1 MRPALHPTPTT
12 LAQSEKSGT
21 NRSVAGPPLL
31 HFDRVAVRHL
41 DRVLFAS
48 LSLRLAPD
56 QHWALVGPSGAGKS
70 ALLAALA
77 GQLLL
82 TGGTA
87 SYPGL
92 AAAARQRHPAD
103 PLATWRQVVS
113 LVGARAPFKARPGN
127 GPLYYQQRYEAA
139 AAEEVPTV
147 REYLTASPA
156 PTAGAAWTYERV
168 VARLRLGHLLV
179 QPLIQLSNGETKRLR
194 LAKALLRNP
203 VLLLLDNPLAGLDVA
218 SRADFDGLLAE
229 IAAVGTTVVLATAP
243 AEIPAIVTHVAVM
256 TKGRVADLLPVTDY
270 RPPAAPAPR
279 LPDAAALR
287 ALWPTAPPQ
296 VTSLVKLEDVTIR
309 YGERLILNK
318 LSWEVK
324 PGERWALLGPNGA
337 GKSTVI
343 SLLNG
348 DNPQA
353 YSQKV
358 TLFDRRRGT
367 GESIWD
373 IKRRIGYVSP
383 ELLQYFPG
391 QPTCL
396 QAVASG
402 FADMLGLGRPTAAQL
417 ATAHAWLAVLHLA
430 EYAAQPLRQVPAS
443 VQRLCLVARALVKN
457 PPLLLLDEPGQG
469 LDAAQQ
475 PHFKAV
481 LEAICAASPVA
492 LVYVSHYAA
501 DIPASV
507 TRVLRLEAGQLA
519 SLVSGE

>member
-1 MRPALHPTPTT
+1 VKPNESGGIPGLASQPA
-12 LAQSEKSGT
+12 
-21 NRSVAGPPLL
+21 PLL
-31 HFDRVAVRHL
+31 ALDHVTVRHL
-41 DRVLFAS
+41 SQVLFS
-48 LSLRLAPD
+48 GLSLRIEPG

-82 TGGTA
+82 TGGA
-87 SYPGL
+87 ANYPGL
-92 AAAARQRHPAD
+92 AAAAQQRHPAD

-113 LVGARAPFKARPGN
+113 LVGTRAPFRARPG
-127 GPLYYQQRYEAA
+127 GSDLYYQQRYEAT

-147 REYLTASPA
+147 REYLTAGAASV
-156 PTAGAAWTYERV
+156 TGAAWTYERV
-168 VARLRLGHLLV
+168 VARLRLGHLQA

-218 SRADFDGLLAE
+218 SRADFDDLLTE
-229 IAAVGTTVVLATAP
+229 AAAAGTTVVVATAP
-243 AEIPAIVTHVAVM
+243 AELPTIVTQVAVLAAGHIAQ
-256 TKGRVADLLPVTDY
+256 TLPVAGY
-270 RPPAAPAPR
+270 RPPAAEAPR
-279 LPDAAALR
+279 LPDAAALL
-287 ALWPTAPPQ
+287 ALWPAAPPEFN
-296 VTSLVKLEDVTIR
+296 TLVKLENVTIR
-309 YGERLILNK
+309 YGERLILDRLN
-318 LSWEVK
+318 WEIK

-337 GKSTVI
+337 GKSTVL

-353 YSQKV
+353 YSQNI

-373 IKRRIGYVSP
+373 LKRRIGYVSP

-391 QPTCL
+391 QPSCL
-396 QAVASG
+396 HVVASG
-402 FADMLGLGRPTAAQL
+402 FGDALGPAAGRPTPAQL
-417 ATAHAWLAVLHLA
+417 ATARAWLAVLHLA
-430 EYAAQPLRQVPAS
+430 DSAGLPLRQAPAS

-475 PHFKAV
+475 PYFKAV
-481 LEAICAASPVA
+481 LEAICAVSPVA

-507 TRVLRLEAGQLA
+507 TQVLRLREGSRTA
-519 SLVSGE
+519 

>member
-1 MRPALHPTPTT
+1 M
-12 LAQSEKSGT
+12 
-21 NRSVAGPPLL
+21 SVPLL
-31 HFDRVAVRHL
+31 VFDHVTVRHL
-41 DRVLFAS
+41 NRVLFAN
-48 LSLRLAPD
+48 LSLCIEPG

-70 ALLAALA
+70 ALLAALG

-87 SYPGL
+87 SYSGL
-92 AAAARQRHPAD
+92 SAAARQRHPAD
-103 PLATWRQVVS
+103 PLAAWRQVVS
-113 LVGARAPFKARPGN
+113 LVGARAPFKARAGN
-127 GPLYYQQRYEAA
+127 GDLYYQQRYEAT

-147 REYLTASPA
+147 REYLTNDVAPA
-156 PTAGAAWTYERV
+156 ADATWTYARV
-168 VARLRLGHLLV
+168 VSRLRLSHLQA

-218 SRADFDGLLAE
+218 SRADFDSLLAE
-229 IAAVGTTVVLATAP
+229 IAAAGTTVVLATTP
-243 AEIPAIVTHVAVM
+243 AELPAITTHVAVLAE
-256 TKGRVADLLPVTDY
+256 GRLAQTLPVAEY
-270 RPPAAPAPR
+270 QPAAALAPP
-279 LPDAAALR
+279 LPDAAALQV
-287 ALWPTAPPQ
+287 LWPATPPQ
-296 VTSLVKLEDVTIR
+296 FTTLVKLEDVTIR

-318 LSWEVK
+318 LNWTVK

-337 GKSTVI
+337 GKSTVL

-353 YSQKV
+353 YSQKI

-367 GESIWD
+367 GENVWD

-396 QAVASG
+396 RVVASG
-402 FADMLGLGRPTAAQL
+402 FGDTLGLGRPTPAQL
-417 ATAHAWLAVLHLA
+417 ATARAWLAVLHLA
-430 EYAAQPLRQVPAS
+430 EFAGQPLRQVPAS

-475 PHFKAV
+475 PYFKAV

-507 TRVLRLEAGQLA
+507 TQVLRLGAPQ
-519 SLVSGE
+519 S

>member
-1 MRPALHPTPTT
+1 M
-12 LAQSEKSGT
+12 
-21 NRSVAGPPLL
+21 
-31 HFDRVAVRHL
+31 
-41 DRVLFAS
+41 LFS
-48 LSLRLAPD
+48 DLSLRIEPGR
-56 QHWALVGPSGAGKS
+56 HWALVGPSGAGKS

-82 TGGTA
+82 TGGAAT
-87 SYPGL
+87 YPGL

-103 PLATWRQVVS
+103 PLAAWRQVVS
-113 LVGARAPFKARPGN
+113 LVGTRAPFRARPG
-127 GPLYYQQRYEAA
+127 GSDLYYQQRYEAT

-147 REYLTASPA
+147 REYLTAGAAPA
-156 PTAGAAWTYERV
+156 TSAAWTYERV
-168 VARLRLGHLLV
+168 VARLRLGHLQT

-218 SRADFDGLLAE
+218 SRTDFDDLLTE
-229 IAAVGTTVVLATAP
+229 VAAAGTTVVVATAP
-243 AEIPAIVTHVAVM
+243 AELPSIVTHVAVLAA
-256 TKGRVADLLPVTDY
+256 GRLAQTLPVAAY
-270 RPPAAPAPR
+270 RPPTTEATR
-279 LPDAAALR
+279 LPDAAALL
-287 ALWPTAPPQ
+287 ALWPTAPPAFS
-296 VTSLVKLEDVTIR
+296 TLVKLENVTIR
-309 YGERLILNK
+309 YGERLILDQLN
-318 LSWEVK
+318 WEIK

-337 GKSTVI
+337 GKSTVL

-353 YSQKV
+353 YSQNI

-373 IKRRIGYVSP
+373 LKRRIGYVSP

-396 QAVASG
+396 HVVASG
-402 FADMLGLGRPTAAQL
+402 FSDALGPAARRPTPAQL
-417 ATAHAWLAVLHLA
+417 ATARAWLAVLHLTDFA
-430 EYAAQPLRQVPAS
+430 GQPLRQAPAS

-475 PHFKAV
+475 PYFKAV
-481 LEAICAASPVA
+481 LEAICAVSPVA

-507 TRVLRLEAGQLA
+507 THVLRLGEGSVNSQPP
-519 SLVSGE
+519 LV

>member
-1 MRPALHPTPTT
+1 MPTPL
-12 LAQSEKSGT
+12 LAFEHVT
-21 NRSVAGPPLL
+21 
-31 HFDRVAVRHL
+31 VRHL
-41 DRVLFAS
+41 DRLLFAD
-48 LSLRLAPD
+48 LSLRLEPG
-56 QHWALVGPSGAGKS
+56 QHLALVGPSGAGKS

-82 TGGTA
+82 TGGVATR
-87 SYPGL
+87 PGL
-92 AAAARQRHPAD
+92 AAAAHQRAPTD
-103 PLATWRQVVS
+103 PLASWQQVVS
-113 LVGARAPFKARPGN
+113 LVGTRAPFQARPG
-127 GPLYYQQRYEAA
+127 GSALYYQQRYEAT
-139 AAEEVPTV
+139 AAEEVPTA
-147 REYLTASPA
+147 REYLLAGPPPA
-156 PTAGAAWTYERV
+156 PGAAWTYARV
-168 VARLRLGHLLV
+168 VARLRLEHLQE

-203 VLLLLDNPLAGLDVA
+203 LLLLLDNPLAGLDEA

-229 IAAVGTTVVLATAP
+229 VAAAGCAVVLATAP
-243 AEIPAIVTHVAVM
+243 AEIPAIVTHVAVLRA
-256 TKGRVADLLPVTDY
+256 GQLAAVVPVAAYV
-270 RPPAAPAPR
+270 PAAPPTPS
-279 LPDAAALR
+279 LPDEAALR
-287 ALWPTAPPQ
+287 ALWPAAPPEF
-296 VTSLVKLEDVTIR
+296 TTLVKLENVTVR
-309 YGERLILNK
+309 YGERLILDG
-318 LSWEVK
+318 LHWEIK

-337 GKSTVI
+337 GKSTVL

-353 YSQKV
+353 YGQRI

-402 FADMLGLGRPTAAQL
+402 FADTLGPGRPTPLQL
-417 ATAHAWLAVLHLA
+417 AEAQQWLAVLHLA
-430 EYAAQPLRQVPAS
+430 DYAARPLRQAPAS

-475 PHFKAV
+475 PYFRAV
-481 LEAICAASPVA
+481 LEAICAVSPVA
-492 LVYVSHYAA
+492 LIYVSHYDA
-501 DIPASV
+501 DIPGSV
-507 TRVLRLEAGQLA
+507 TRVLELRAPGAGRAA
-519 SLVSGE
+519 S

>member
-1 MRPALHPTPTT
+1 VK
-12 LAQSEKSGT
+12 SEKS
-21 NRSVAGPPLL
+21 AGIRGSDSPAPLL
-31 HFDRVAVRHL
+31 ALDHVCVRHL
-41 DRVLFAS
+41 SRVLFPD
-48 LSLRLAPD
+48 LSLRIGPG

-82 TGGTA
+82 TGGA
-87 SYPGL
+87 AGYPGL
-92 AAAARQRHPAD
+92 EAAARRRYPTD
-103 PLATWRQVVS
+103 PLAAWRQVVS
-113 LVGARAPFKARPGN
+113 LVGTRAPFKARPG
-127 GPLYYQQRYEAA
+127 GSDLYYQQRYEAT
-139 AAEEVPTV
+139 AAEEAPTV
-147 REYLTASPA
+147 REYLTAGAAPA
-156 PTAGAAWTYERV
+156 PGLPWTYARV
-168 VARLRLGHLLV
+168 VSRLRLGHLQA

-218 SRADFDGLLAE
+218 SRADFDELLTE
-229 IAAVGTTVVLATAP
+229 VAAAGTTVVVATAP
-243 AEIPAIVTHVAVM
+243 AEVLAITTHVAVLAA
-256 TKGRVADLLPVTDY
+256 GRIVETLPVASY
-270 RPPAAPAPR
+270 RPAAAPAPR
-279 LPDAAALR
+279 LPDAAALQ
-287 ALWPTAPPQ
+287 ALWPAAAPEFG
-296 VTSLVKLEDVTIR
+296 TLVKLEDVTVR
-309 YGERLILNK
+309 YGERLILDGLN
-318 LSWEVK
+318 WEIK
-324 PGERWALLGPNGA
+324 PSERWALLGPNGA

-353 YSQKV
+353 YSQKI

-373 IKRRIGYVSP
+373 LKRRIGYVSP

-396 QAVASG
+396 HVVASG
-402 FADMLGLGRPTAAQL
+402 FGDTLGLGRPTVSQL
-417 ATAHAWLAVLHLA
+417 ATARAWLAVLHLA
-430 EYAAQPLRQVPAS
+430 DYAAQPLRQAPAS

-475 PHFKAV
+475 PYFKAV
-481 LEAICAASPVA
+481 LEVLCAVSPVA

-507 TRVLRLEAGQLA
+507 TQVLQL
-519 SLVSGE
+519 GERP

>member
-1 MRPALHPTPTT
+1 MHA
-12 LAQSEKSGT
+12 
-21 NRSVAGPPLL
+21 PLL
-31 HFDRVAVRHL
+31 ALDHVTVRHL
-41 DRVLFAS
+41 NRVLFS
-48 LSLRLAPD
+48 GLSLRIEPG

-70 ALLAALA
+70 ALLATLA
-77 GQLLL
+77 GQFLL

-92 AAAARQRHPAD
+92 TAATRQRHPTD
-103 PLATWRQVVS
+103 PLATWRPVVS
-113 LVGARAPFKARPGN
+113 LVGTRAPFKARAG
-127 GPLYYQQRYEAA
+127 GSALYYQQRYEAT

-147 REYLTASPA
+147 REYLTAGP
-156 PTAGAAWTYERV
+156 PPVPGLPWTYERV
-168 VARLRLGHLLV
+168 VARLRLGRLQA

-203 VLLLLDNPLAGLDVA
+203 VLLLLDNPLAGLDAA
-218 SRADFDGLLAE
+218 SRADFDDLLAE
-229 IAAVGTTVVLATAP
+229 VTAAGTSVVIATAP
-243 AEIPAIVTHVAVM
+243 TELPAIVTHVAVLAAGHIAQ
-256 TKGRVADLLPVTDY
+256 TLPVAAY
-270 RPPAAPAPR
+270 RPPAAEAPR
-279 LPDAAALR
+279 LPDAAALL
-287 ALWPTAPPQ
+287 ALWPAAPP
-296 VTSLVKLEDVTIR
+296 TFSTLVKLENVTIR
-309 YGERLILNK
+309 YGERLILDGLN
-318 LSWEVK
+318 WEIK

-337 GKSTVI
+337 GKSTVL

-353 YSQKV
+353 YSQKI

-373 IKRRIGYVSP
+373 LKRRIGYVSP

-396 QAVASG
+396 QVVASG
-402 FADMLGLGRPTAAQL
+402 FNDALGPAAGRPTPAQL
-417 ATAHAWLAVLHLA
+417 ATARAWLAVLHLTDFA
-430 EYAAQPLRQVPAS
+430 GQPLRQAPAS

-475 PHFKAV
+475 PYFKAV
-481 LEAICAASPVA
+481 LEAICAVSPVA

-507 TRVLRLEAGQLA
+507 TQVLRL
-519 SLVSGE
+519 GEPPA

>member
-1 MRPALHPTPTT
+1 MPL
-12 LAQSEKSGT
+12 
-21 NRSVAGPPLL
+21 PLL
-31 HFDRVAVRHL
+31 ALDHVAVRHL
-41 DRVLFAS
+41 QRVLFAD
-48 LSLRLAPD
+48 LSLRLEPG
-56 QHWALVGPSGAGKS
+56 QHWALLGPSGAGKS

-82 TGGTA
+82 TGGAAT
-87 SYPGL
+87 YPGL
-92 AAAARQRHPAD
+92 EAAARQRYPTN
-103 PLATWRQVVS
+103 PLAAWQQVVS
-113 LVGARAPFKARPGN
+113 LVGARAPFRARPG
-127 GPLYYQQRYEAA
+127 GSALYYQQRYEAT

-147 REYLTASPA
+147 REHLLTRASDPA
-156 PTAGAAWTYERV
+156 GPWTYARV
-168 VARLRLGHLLV
+168 VARLRLGHLQA

-194 LAKALLRNP
+194 LATALLRNP

-218 SRADFDGLLAE
+218 SRADFDALLAE
-229 IAAVGTTVVLATAP
+229 VAAAGTTVVLATAP
-243 AEIPAIVTHVAVM
+243 GEIPALVTHVAELAA
-256 TKGRVADLLPVTDY
+256 GRLVRTGPVADYQPLA
-270 RPPAAPAPR
+270 PAAP
-279 LPDAAALR
+279 LVPDAAALQ
-287 ALWPTAPPQ
+287 ALWPTTLPEF
-296 VTSLVKLEDVTIR
+296 TTLVKLEDVTIR
-309 YGERLILNK
+309 YGERVILDRLN
-318 LSWEVK
+318 WEIK

-353 YSQKV
+353 YSQRI

-373 IKRRIGYVSP
+373 LKRRIGYVSP

-402 FADMLGLGRPTAAQL
+402 FADTLGPGRPTPAQL
-417 ATAHAWLAVLHLA
+417 ATARAWLGVLHLA
-430 EYAAQPLRQVPAS
+430 EYAALPLRQVPAS

-469 LDAAQQ
+469 LDGTQQ
-475 PHFKAV
+475 PYFRAV

-501 DIPASV
+501 DIPRSV
-507 TRVLRLEAGQLA
+507 TRVLRL
-519 SLVSGE
+519 GEPHTG

>member
-1 MRPALHPTPTT
+1 MRPAPHPTPTNFVK
-12 LAQSEKSGT
+12 SEKSGEIP
-21 NRSVAGPPLL
+21 SPDSPPLL
-31 HFDRVAVRHL
+31 HLDRVAVRHL
-41 DRVLFAS
+41 DRVLFS
-48 LSLRLAPD
+48 TLSLRLEPG

-82 TGGTA
+82 TGGTT

-92 AAAARQRHPAD
+92 AAAARQRHPTD
-103 PLATWRQVVS
+103 PLAAWRQVVS
-113 LVGARAPFKARPGN
+113 LVGTRAPFKARPGASD
-127 GPLYYQQRYEAA
+127 LYYQQRYEAT

-147 REYLTASPA
+147 REYLTAGPTPA
-156 PTAGAAWTYERV
+156 ANAAWTYERV
-168 VARLRLGHLLV
+168 VARLRLGHLQA

-229 IAAVGTTVVLATAP
+229 IAATGTAVILTTAP
-243 AEIPAIVTHVAVM
+243 AEIPAIVTHVAELAE
-256 TKGRVADLLPVTDY
+256 GRIAQTLPVADY
-270 RPPAAPAPR
+270 RPTAVPAPR
-279 LPDAAALR
+279 LPDAAALH
-287 ALWPTAPPQ
+287 ALWPATPPQ
-296 VTSLVKLEDVTIR
+296 FTTLVKLEDVTIR
-309 YGERLILNK
+309 YGERVILDK
-318 LSWEVK
+318 LSWEIK
-324 PGERWALLGPNGA
+324 PSERWALLGPNGA

-353 YSQKV
+353 YTQKI

-402 FADMLGLGRPTAAQL
+402 FTDTLGLGRPTPAQL
-417 ATAHAWLAVLHLA
+417 ATARAWLAVLHLA
-430 EYAAQPLRQVPAS
+430 DFAGQPLRQVPAS
-443 VQRLCLVARALVKN
+443 AQRLCLVARALVKN

-475 PHFKAV
+475 PYFKAV

-507 TRVLRLEAGQLA
+507 TQVLRLGTD
-519 SLVSGE
+519 